1 MRALTLDDIL
11 PLDEYASRRREH
23 FESISRYLDR
33 YRRVRIGPR
42 ITLVFE
48 NRQTLWYRVQELLR
62 IARLADPVRVQQEL
76 DIYNRLLPSRDR
88 LQAAL
93 LIDIADESRLT
104 EELANWQS
112 LRGEALQ
119 LRLDDRAYP
128 ANLLTCRPEDRAIGA
143 AHWVQFVLD
152 PDGRNLLAD
161 FRRRAWFTLAHPGYQ
176 HDSGPLSDD
185 LRQSLVED
193 LELSDRD

>member
-11 PLDEYASRRREH
+11 PLDEYAARRREH

-104 EELANWQS
+104 QELANWQS

-119 LRLDDRAYP
+119 LRLDARAYP
-128 ANLLTCRPEDRAIGA
+128 ANLLTCRAEDRAIGA

-152 PDGRNLLAD
+152 PDGRNLLANLHRRIESE
-161 FRRRAWFTLAHPGYQ
+161 RRRASTHAAVLDQ
-176 HDSGPLSDD
+176 DE
-185 LRQSLVED
+185 LVI
-193 LELSDRD
+193 LLL